1 MSDIAGVWRLESATL
16 RRDGAESEWFGADPD
31 GLLILAENRHFTE
44 ALTRTDMTLVAS
56 GDRMTTTAEE
66 DRMLAGGTV
75 GSYGTYTVDD
85 DGQLVG
91 QRLLGSTFP
100 NWSGT
105 ARGPEQVHAA
115 VVEGRLVQR
124 LTLDD
129 GAVAQMVWRSVGTAG
144 EPVGKNQVA
153 ATWRLSSAVADTPLG
168 RVEPFG
174 PEPAGYLIFADGM
187 YFTDVLHRPGLPA
200 VAAGSWLVGTAEND
214 AHAVRDTL
222 VVFGT
227 YTVDEEGAFKDEV
240 VLRSSFP
247 NWNGM
252 SRDTRSLTETV
263 EGDVMRE
270 HLDDGDGVVID
281 IEFVR
286 ER

>member
-1 MSDIAGVWRLESATL
+1 
-16 RRDGAESEWFGADPD
+16 
-31 GLLILAENRHFTE
+31 LLILTEDRHFTE
-44 ALTRTDMTLVAS
+44 ALTRTDMTRVAS

-85 DGQLVG
+85 NGHLVG
-91 QRLLGSTFP
+91 QQLLGSTFP

-105 ARGPEQVHAA
+105 ARGPEQVHATM
-115 VVEGRLVQR
+115 VDGRLMQR

-129 GAVAQMVWRSVGTAG
+129 GAVAQMVWRLVGTAG

-168 RVEPFG
+168 QVEPFG
-174 PEPAGYLIFADGM
+174 PKPAGYLIFADGL
-187 YFTDVLHRPGLPA
+187 YFTDVLHHPGLPP
-200 VAAGSWLVGTAEND
+200 VAAGSWLEGTEEDNAR
-214 AHAVRDTL
+214 AAQDTL
-222 VVFGT
+222 VVFGS

-247 NWNGM
+247 NWSGM
-252 SRDTRSLTETV
+252 SRHTSSLTETV

-270 HLDDGDGVVID
+270 HLDDGNGVVID